1 MPKNKVFYECKSC
14 DFNTSNK
21 FNYTKHLS
29 TLKHQFTRNE
39 TEKARNE
46 TEKMPHWE
54 CHICYSS
61 FNDRTTLW
69 RHKKKCIAENE
80 NEEMKQIEDQTEK
93 IENQHISSS
102 INTDIVLNLF
112 KQNKELQDFLME
124 QNKILVDMAN
134 KQAQAQIQTHQNQS
148 QQQSQ
153 YTITNTTM
161 SHSNNTN
168 SNNKFNLNFFL
179 NETCKDAMNIMDFV
193 NSLKLQLSD
202 LENVGDVG
210 YIEGISSIILKNLKE
225 LDVSKRPMHCS
236 DLKREII
243 YVKDEDKW
251 EKEDSQNKRLKKA
264 IKYVANKNFQLI
276 PEWKKKYPDCV
287 YSDSKSSDQYN
298 RLLIESVGG
307 KFDTDINENRIIKKI
322 AKEVFIDK
330 N

>member
-1 MPKNKVFYECKSC
+1 
-14 DFNTSNK
+14 
-21 FNYTKHLS
+21 
-29 TLKHQFTRNE
+29 
-39 TEKARNE
+39 
-46 TEKMPHWE
+46 
-54 CHICYSS
+54 
-61 FNDRTTLW
+61 
-69 RHKKKCIAENE
+69 
-80 NEEMKQIEDQTEK
+80 MK
-93 IENQHISSS
+93 ENQENLENGHFEAHTDTTKNQDFGSS

-112 KQNKELQDFLME
+112 KQNKELQDFLVE
-124 QNKILVDMAN
+124 QNKILVDMAS
-134 KQAQAQIQTHQNQS
+134 KQVSQTHIHP
-148 QQQSQ
+148 Q
-153 YTITNTTM
+153 YTVTNTTM

-202 LENVGDVG
+202 LENVGNVG

-236 DLKREII
+236 DLKRETM

-251 EKEDSQNKRLKKA
+251 EKEDSENKRLKKA

-287 YSDSKSSDQYN
+287 YSDSTTSDQYN

-307 KFDTDINENRIIKKI
+307 KFDKDINENRIIKKI

-330 N
+330 T

>member
-1 MPKNKVFYECKSC
+1 MPKNNINYYCEIC

-21 FNYTKHLS
+21 YNYTTHLS
-29 TLKHQFTRNE
+29 TRKHL
-39 TEKARNE
+39 KARNATE
-46 TEKMPHWE
+46 NARNATEKMPHWVCQNCE
-54 CHICYSS
+54 AS
-61 FNDRTTLW
+61 FNERTSLW
-69 RHKKKCIAENE
+69 RHKKKCFGEKTSEDKYGSCEEQCENL
-80 NEEMKQIEDQTEK
+80 KKDDTF
-93 IENQHISSS
+93 STL
-102 INTDIVLNLF
+102 NTDIVLSLF
-112 KQNKELQDFLME
+112 KQNKELQDFLVE
-124 QNKILVDMAN
+124 QNKILVDMAS
-134 KQAQAQIQTHQNQS
+134 KQVTQAQT
-148 QQQSQ
+148 QQQ
-153 YTITNTTM
+153 YIVTNTTM

-202 LENVGDVG
+202 LENVGNVG

-236 DLKREII
+236 DLKRETM
-243 YVKDEDKW
+243 YVKDENKW

-307 KFDTDINENRIIKKI
+307 KLDSEINETRIIKKI
-322 AKEVFIDK
+322 AKEVLIDK
-330 N
+330 T